1 MAYEQCA
8 EIPSESNQAIV
19 ERAMMDH
26 TDRTSL
32 GWLTTILVSALLLA
46 GCGNLET
53 GKALP
58 LPSLSSLPSV
68 TIQPTPQPTIQPTAE
83 PTIEPTPTLF
93 ILGSS
98 YDLNLDLRSG
108 PVDVPLELQIP
119 VLNVNAPVLGVGLT
133 ADNVMDAPKG
143 PIGDPVW
150 HTAFWY
156 RGGGIP
162 GESGTATI
170 AGHVTGP
177 LGNPEIFANLKN
189 LTPGDA
195 IIIHVKNSTL
205 NIRFIVDQ
213 IKVYSI
219 QESTDPTVLSMIYG
233 PGITEGTGPQPAPD
247 GLSHL
252 TLITCAGSY
261 VNGEFDHHTVV
272 FATIS
277 TEESSN
283 SQP

>member
-1 MAYEQCA
+1 MN
-8 EIPSESNQAIV
+8 SS
-19 ERAMMDH
+19 
-26 TDRTSL
+26 DRNSL
-32 GWLTTILVSALLLA
+32 GWLIAILAIALLLT
-46 GCGNLET
+46 GCGNIET
-53 GKALP
+53 GKALAM
-58 LPSLSSLPSV
+58 PSLSPSQSV
-68 TIQPTPQPTIQPTAE
+68 TIQPTFQQANKFTVQRTILPTTE
-83 PTIEPTPTLF
+83 PTNQPTPTLSL
-93 ILGSS
+93 LGSS
-98 YDLNLDLRSG
+98 YDFNLDLRSG

-119 VLNVNAPVLGVGLT
+119 VLNVDAPVLGVGLT

-177 LGNPEIFANLKN
+177 LGNPEIFAHLKN
-189 LTPGDA
+189 LRPGDA
-195 IIIHVKNSTL
+195 IIVHVKNSTL
-205 NIRFIVDQ
+205 DIRFIVDQ

-219 QESTDPTVLSMIYG
+219 QESTDPTVLSKIYG
-233 PGITEGTGPQPAPD
+233 PGITDGTGPQPALD

-261 VNGEFDHHTVV
+261 ANGEFDHHTVV

-277 TEESSN
+277 TEEPAS

>member
-119 VLNVNAPVLGVGLT
+119 VLNVNASVLGVGLT